1 MHAPDLKFCGLTR
14 AEDAAIA
21 AELHA
26 RFAGAIFAHG
36 PRLLDAP
43 RARTMFAGLEGSAVQ
58 RVGVFVL
65 REVDEVLR
73 IADAVQLHVL
83 QLHGGGTPDSVL
95 TLRERYAG
103 AIWVVMRVSGA
114 TVERVDPEVLAAV
127 DGVVLD
133 TAVGG
138 RSGGTGVA
146 FDWAASVPAVA
157 ALRDR
162 TMVMLAGGLRPE
174 NVREAV
180 RTLAPAAVDVSSGVE
195 VSPGIKDHGLMR
207 AFAQAARL
215 REV

>member
-1 MHAPDLKFCGLTR
+1 MPEGHTIHRIARDHSPILTGLPVAVSSPQGR
-14 AEDAAIA
+14 FEADAA
-21 AELHA
+21 L
-26 RFAGAIFAHG
+26 
-36 PRLLDAP
+36 
-43 RARTMFAGLEGSAVQ
+43 
-58 RVGVFVL
+58 
-65 REVDEVLR
+65 
-73 IADAVQLHVL
+73 
-83 QLHGGGTPDSVL
+83 
-95 TLRERYAG
+95 
-103 AIWVVMRVSGA
+103 
-114 TVERVDPEVLAAV
+114 V

-138 RSGGTGVA
+138 RSGGTEVA

-207 AFAQAARL
+207 AFAQATRL
-215 REV
+215 HEI

>member
-1 MHAPDLKFCGLTR
+1 VHAPDLKFCGLTR
-14 AEDAAIA
+14 AEDAAVA
-21 AELHA
+21 AALDA
-26 RFAGAIFAHG
+26 RYAGAIFAHG
-36 PRLLDAP
+36 PRLLDVAGA
-43 RARTMFAGLEGSAVQ
+43 RAMFAGLEGSAVQ
-58 RVGVFVL
+58 RVGVFVA

-95 TLRERYAG
+95 SLRERYAG
-103 AIWVVMRVSGA
+103 AIWVVARVSGA
-114 TVERVDPEVLAAV
+114 TVERLDPEVLAAV

-146 FDWAASVPAVA
+146 FDWAAAVPAVSL
-157 ALRDR
+157 LRGR
-162 TMVMLAGGLRPE
+162 TMLMLAGGLRPA

>member
-1 MHAPDLKFCGLTR
+1 MRAPDLKYCGLTR

-21 AELHA
+21 AELDA
-26 RFAGAIFAHG
+26 RYAGAIFAHG
-36 PRLLDAP
+36 PRLLDVP
-43 RARTMFAGLEGSAVQ
+43 RARAMFAGLEGSAVL
-58 RVGVFVL
+58 RVGVFGASPL
-65 REVDEVLR
+65 DEVLR
-73 IADAVQLHVL
+73 VADAVDLHVL
-83 QLHGGGTPDSVL
+83 QLHGGGTPDSIL
-95 TLRERYAG
+95 SLRERYAG
-103 AIWVVMRVSGA
+103 AIWVVARVSGS
-114 TVERVDPEVLAAV
+114 TVERLDPEVLAAA

-162 TMVMLAGGLRPE
+162 TMVMLAGGLRPA

-207 AFAQAARL
+207 AFAQAARR